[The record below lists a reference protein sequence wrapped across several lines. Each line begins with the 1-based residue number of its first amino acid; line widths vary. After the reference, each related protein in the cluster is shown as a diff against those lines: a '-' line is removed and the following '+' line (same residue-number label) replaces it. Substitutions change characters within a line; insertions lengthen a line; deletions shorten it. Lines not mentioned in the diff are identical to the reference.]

1 MHTTTHNWETEK
13 NVPEAPTVDC
23 PHQLGHRGGIVPPV
37 LSTITDVDQ
46 ATREQEQEQ
55 EAAIFHHLLNP
66 SLDTPS
72 SC

>member
-13 NVPEAPTVDC
+13 NVPKASTVDC
-23 PHQLGHRGGIVPPV
+23 PRQLGHRGGIVPPV
-37 LSTITDVDQ
+37 LFTITDVDQ
-46 ATREQEQEQ
+46 ATREQEQE
-55 EAAIFHHLLNP
+55 AAIFHHLLKP